1 MVIDT
6 SEERSSRIL
15 ANHLVQQVLATRV
28 LIHERGNIVDE
39 ARDENQVAFLG
50 KRLD

>member
-15 ANHLVQQVLATRV
+15 ANHLRGEVATTRV
-28 LIHERGNIVDE
+28 LVHERRNIVDE
-39 ARDENQVAFLG
+39 TSND
-50 KRLD
+50 D